1 MLHFFKK
8 SNRKTTLILFAF
20 ATVFLAV
27 PESAHAAWFDAA
39 SNVVGSIFSLSLE
52 VFILPLAAA
61 IMYIAGSIM
70 DSAINFGLHTAYIFA
85 LSPAINLG
93 WVIIRDIANIFFI
106 FILIYI
112 SLGTIVQGTKFG
124 TKQLLTQVIIAALL
138 INFSLFITKA
148 VIDVSN
154 VFGNWL
160 YGGIQ
165 KTLIA
170 NTAGC
175 NIDNP
180 TGCTSPTSMSGLI
193 ATRLGVIGFWDATKN
208 TNGASGGS
216 PITSSDPTQ
225 GFIGRFLRLS
235 VVLITTYIFLYCAI
249 LFIARSITLLFLL
262 VFSPVGFMGGV
273 LPQLK
278 KYSGQWRDELL
289 SAAIFPVAFLLM
301 LYIAMQFINSLQ
313 LLDLGTLKDDIT
325 LFGINMKLSQ
335 YFQYFLI
342 IFLLQACLK
351 IAKENSGEMGK
362 ALGGL
367 ADGLGKLAVN
377 AAIGIG
383 TGGVAMAGRT
393 IAAGAFAEKGKGRA
407 AMWDTFRSNSPL
419 LTSLTTGPRIWTKEG
434 IKKVRDDV
442 LKKGTYDV
450 RNLPTGRGS
459 LAEMAKEATGYD
471 VAKTSVLGF
480 KTEAQTRKDIKESR
494 KEFDEEIKIDKE
506 QTIIM
511 KEMRDLLAAQDNL
524 KKAEAIGNPTTI
536 ATAQADITR
545 IKGVMGTTGADS
557 RIKTSLNNLS
567 NKQLEK
573 LNPKLNTNEHVVGLM
588 TSAEVKHLKDNS
600 ELSDIDKAKVWSAR
614 IKPLTQAI
622 ALPIGTPNRAND
634 IENALINLSDTEVAE
649 LKPEI
654 LKDPLII
661 PLLTPGQL
669 SKIAQNLSRADRA
682 EIRRLIGRPPAAG
695 GGTQA
700 QNWLDNDRGPG
711 AQF

>member
-1 MLHFFKK
+1 MRHFFKK
-8 SNRKTTLILFAF
+8 LNKKTVLIIFTFVA
-20 ATVFLAV
+20 VFLAV
-27 PESAHAAWFDAA
+27 PENAHAVF
-39 SNVVGSIFSLSLE
+39 GLPTSIEGWVDFFNIGTRTLME
-52 VFILPLAAA
+52 IIILPLAAGIFSLVGLLFDTA
-61 IMYIAGSIM
+61 VAFS
-70 DSAINFGLHTAYIFA
+70 LHTAYIFS

-93 WVIIRDIANIFFI
+93 WVIVRDIANIFFI

-112 SLGTIVQGTKFG
+112 SLGTIVRGTVGFH
-124 TKQLLTQVIIAALL
+124 TKDLLTKVIIAALL
-138 INFSLFITKA
+138 INFSLFFTKV

-154 VFGNWL
+154 IFGGWIYNGVIETLKVNKAEDSTKNPSLTDLINKRLGIIQLWS
-160 YGGIQ
+160 GGSNA
-165 KTLIA
+165 TANA
-170 NTAGC
+170 NTA
-175 NIDNP
+175 NKNFFNNP
-180 TGCTSPTSMSGLI
+180 ENSTIGQFIRLATVLI
-193 ATRLGVIGFWDATKN
+193 AT
-208 TNGASGGS
+208 
-216 PITSSDPTQ
+216 
-225 GFIGRFLRLS
+225 
-235 VVLITTYIFLYCAI
+235 YIFAYCAI
-249 LFIARSITLLFLL
+249 MFLARSITLLFLM
-262 VFSPVGFMGGV
+262 VFSPIGFMGGL

-278 KYSGQWRDELL
+278 KHADRWREELL
-289 SAAIFPVAFLLM
+289 SAAIFPVAFMLM
-301 LYIAMQFINSLQ
+301 LYISLQFINSLQ
-313 LLDLGTLKDDIT
+313 LLNIKTSDSYIFSNDIS
-325 LFGINMKLSQ
+325 L
-335 YFQYFLI
+335 YFQYFII
-342 IFLLQACLK
+342 IFLLHATLK

-377 AAIGIG
+377 TAIGIG
-383 TGGVAMAGRT
+383 TGGAAIAGRT

-471 VAKTSVLGF
+471 VAKTSILGF